1 MLGRYGGGEEGGS
14 EMLRQG
20 IAWWEAGKEG
30 GEEGTDE
37 IRVVVD
43 GLKSH
48 GAMCKVVV
56 VRQRGVGLEG

>member
-1 MLGRYGGGEEGGS
+1 MVGGGE
-14 EMLRQG
+14 RR
-20 IAWWEAGKEG
+20 
-30 GEEGTDE
+30 GEEGADE

>member
-1 MLGRYGGGEEGGS
+1 MAGGGEG
-14 EMLRQG
+14 R
-20 IAWWEAGKEG
+20 
-30 GEEGTDE
+30 GEEGADK

-56 VRQRGVGLEG
+56 RQRGVGLEG

>member
-1 MLGRYGGGEEGGS
+1 MAGGGDGRGEEG
-14 EMLRQG
+14 
-20 IAWWEAGKEG
+20 A
-30 GEEGTDE
+30 DE

-56 VRQRGVGLEG
+56 RQRGGAGGVRGKRGNKGLEERARG

>member
-1 MLGRYGGGEEGGS
+1 MAGGGEG
-14 EMLRQG
+14 RR
-20 IAWWEAGKEG
+20 
-30 GEEGTDE
+30 EEGADE

>member
-1 MLGRYGGGEEGGS
+1 MVGGGEG
-14 EMLRQG
+14 R
-20 IAWWEAGKEG
+20 
-30 GEEGTDE
+30 GEEGADE

-56 VRQRGVGLEG
+56 RQRGVGLEGKGARGGVRG